1 MLVAKA
7 ETVVVAPVPVLLTAP
22 GLRVSV
28 QVPLTGKPLKATLPV
43 AVVQVGG
50 VIVPTIGAEGVVGWG
65 LITTLLEAAETQPS
79 ALVTV
84 KV

>member
-28 QVPLTGKPLKATLPV
+28 QVPLAGKPLKATLPV
-43 AVVQVGG
+43 GVAQVGG
-50 VIVPTIGAEGVVGWG
+50 VIVPTIGAEGVAGWG
-65 LITTLLEAAETQPS
+65 LITMLLEAAETQPA

>member
-1 MLVAKA
+1 MLGAKA
-7 ETVVVAPVPVLLTAP
+7 ETVVVGPVPEIAP
-22 GLRVSV
+22 GLSV
-28 QVPLTGKPLKATLPV
+28 QVPVAGKPLNATLPV

-50 VIVPTIGAEGVVGWG
+50 VIVPTIGADGVTGWG

>member
-1 MLVAKA
+1 MLGAKP
-7 ETVVVAPVPVLLTAP
+7 ETVVLAPVPEIAP
-22 GLRVSV
+22 GLSV
-28 QVPLTGKPLKATLPV
+28 QVPEAGKPLKTTLPV
-43 AVVQVGG
+43 AVAQLGG
-50 VIVPTIGAEGVVGWG
+50 VIVPTIGADGVAGWG

>member
-1 MLVAKA
+1 MLGAKP
-7 ETVVVAPVPVLLTAP
+7 ETVVVVPVPEIAP
-22 GLRVSV
+22 GLSV
-28 QVPLTGKPLKATLPV
+28 QVPTAGKPLKATLPV
-43 AVVQVGG
+43 GVAQVGG
-50 VIVPTIGAEGVVGWG
+50 AIVPTIGAEGVVGWG

>member
-1 MLVAKA
+1 MLGAKP

-28 QVPLTGKPLKATLPV
+28 QVPVEGKPLKATLPV
-43 AVVQVGG
+43 GVAQVGG
-50 VIVPTIGAEGVVGWG
+50 VMLPTIGAAGVAGWG
-65 LITTLLEAAETQPS
+65 LITTLLEAAEIQPA

-84 KV
+84 KL